1 MRIPVSIILSTYNR
15 QEYLETAIHNILNQ
29 TFGDFEFIIINDG
42 STDQTAQICQRFAQ
56 EDPRIRF
63 INLEKNGGLS
73 RAREL
78 GVRSALGEY
87 LTFIDDDDICESNMI
102 EFLYNL
108 AVENQADISI
118 CGGVNDYGDRI
129 EPVFVYDQLYVLN
142 KVEGLDEY
150 LKREKFN
157 TAPATKLFK
166 RTLFEKV
173 SFLSNVKVDD
183 IHVMYK
189 VFAEA
194 ERVVAHGKPLYRWV
208 KHGQNLT
215 SFIQTNKL
223 KPEILDE
230 YILMQKQRIEYLSKK
245 VPEITPR
252 VRYAAWSYM
261 ISMCNKIKTY
271 HCDDC
276 EKQYEQMIQIL
287 KENLD
292 EFENS
297 LFITERER
305 ELLNL
310 YVKNGV

>member
-1 MRIPVSIILSTYNR
+1 MNTIPVSIILSTYNR
-15 QEYLETAIHNILNQ
+15 QKFLETAIENILKQ
-29 TFGDFEFIIINDG
+29 TFSIFELIIINDG
-42 STDQTAQICQRFAQ
+42 STDQTAQICERFAQ
-56 EDPRIRF
+56 EDSRIRF

-73 RAREL
+73 KAREL
-78 GVRSALGEY
+78 GVRLARGEY
-87 LTFIDDDDICESNMI
+87 LTFIDDDDICENNMI

-108 AVENQADISI
+108 AINNQADISI

-129 EPVFVYDQLYVLN
+129 EPVYVYDQLYIFN

-166 RTLFEKV
+166 RKLFEHV
-173 SFLSNVKVDD
+173 SFLENVKIDD
-183 IHVMYK
+183 IHVIYK

-194 ERVVAHGKPLYRWV
+194 EKVAAHGKPLYRWV
-208 KHGQNLT
+208 KHGENIS

-223 KPEILDE
+223 NPEILDE
-230 YILMQKQRIEYLSKK
+230 YIPMQKQRIEYLSNK
-245 VPEITPR
+245 VPEIAPR

-271 HCDDC
+271 HCDNC

-292 EFENS
+292 EFES
-297 LFITERER
+297 SPFITDRER
-305 ELLNL
+305 ALLKQ
-310 YVKNGV
+310 YVK